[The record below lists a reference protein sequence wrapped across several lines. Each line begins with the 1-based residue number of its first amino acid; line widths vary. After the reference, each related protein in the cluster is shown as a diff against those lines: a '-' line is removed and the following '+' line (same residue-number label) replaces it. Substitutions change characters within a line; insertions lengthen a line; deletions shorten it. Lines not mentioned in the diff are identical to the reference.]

1 MHLHVH
7 IISLCYIRIC
17 IQREECCMCIQV
29 GGVASQTA
37 DKCMGP
43 DVPMDDTVELHT
55 GGQVNQL
62 HDLRVHQE
70 LEYQIS
76 LAADQRKVAS

>member
-1 MHLHVH
+1 
-7 IISLCYIRIC
+7 
-17 IQREECCMCIQV
+17 
-29 GGVASQTA
+29 
-37 DKCMGP
+37 MGP
-43 DVPMDDTVELHT
+43 DIPMDDTVELRT

-76 LAADQRKVAS
+76 LAADQRKVASWVLV